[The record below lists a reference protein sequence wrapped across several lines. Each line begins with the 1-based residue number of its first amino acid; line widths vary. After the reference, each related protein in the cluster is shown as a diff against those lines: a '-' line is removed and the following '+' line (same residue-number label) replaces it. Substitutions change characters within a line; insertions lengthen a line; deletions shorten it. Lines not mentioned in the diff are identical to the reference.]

1 MTMAR
6 ATGRRRG
13 RPVDHDSETTKAT
26 ILAVAQQVFGTVGFA
41 GASMERIA
49 TAAGLTVRAIYHY
62 FPSKRALFD
71 AATED
76 ALERFGAGVL
86 EHVFVHERLID
97 RVHGYLEVFRSLH
110 RDQPDVVPFIG
121 MVLVD
126 GISRAD
132 DSDASDTDA
141 GDGAADPGNGIA
153 TAGDAL
159 QELIGTLVDD
169 AIRRGEVSSAVD
181 RDGAVTLLVMVGRG
195 LCLSALSDAPTFAA
209 MLDELERLVD
219 GTLFAPPAPSPASS
233 PAVAAST
240 HPAGSADRLH
250 HQSR

>member
-1 MTMAR
+1 MAR

-49 TAAGLTVRAIYHY
+49 NAAELTVRAIYHY

-76 ALERFGAGVL
+76 ALGRFGAAVL
-86 EHVFVHERLID
+86 EHVFVHERLVD
-97 RVHGYLEVFRSLH
+97 RVHGYLEVFRTLH
-110 RDQPDVVPFIG
+110 REQPDVVPFIG

-126 GISRAD
+126 GVSRIDAA
-132 DSDASDTDA
+132 DASRVAGVDGA
-141 GDGAADPGNGIA
+141 GDGIA
-153 TAGDAL
+153 TAGVAL
-159 QELIGTLVDD
+159 QELIATLVDD
-169 AIRRGEVSSAVD
+169 AICRGEVSKSLD
-181 RDGAVTLLVMVGRG
+181 RGGAITLLVMLGRG
-195 LCLSALSDAPTFAA
+195 LCLSALSDAPTFVA

-219 GTLFAPPAPSPASS
+219 GTLFVTTPEGPPPRRPRATRS
-233 PAVAAST
+233 VANVDPDEVNR
-240 HPAGSADRLH
+240 H
-250 HQSR
+250 